1 VAQGDTLGTMSDVA
15 QPTGNLPPSPGQHLA
30 SISHEGRFWDVYLE
44 FADDPRRVDS
54 FGGVLCFSPADV
66 DSEELPVRTTTI
78 LIETTFDEVV
88 RKAHAMEEH
97 QLQGLL
103 RSALPDDD

>member
-1 VAQGDTLGTMSDVA
+1 MILLRVMSELG
-15 QPTGNLPPSPGQHLA
+15 QPPGGTPPSPGQHVA

-54 FGGVLCFSPADV
+54 FGGVLCFSPADL
-66 DSEELPVRTTTI
+66 DSEEAPVRTTTI
-78 LIETTFDEVV
+78 LIERTFEEVV

-97 QLQGLL
+97 QLQALL
-103 RSALPDDD
+103 RSALPGDE

>member
-1 VAQGDTLGTMSDVA
+1 MSDLA
-15 QPTGNLPPSPGQHLA
+15 RPSEGTPASSGQHVA
-30 SISHEGRFWDVYLE
+30 SISHQGRFWDVYLE

-54 FGGVLCFSPADV
+54 FGGLLCFSPADV
-66 DSEELPVRTTTI
+66 DSGESPVRTATI
-78 LIETTFDEVV
+78 LIERTFDEVV

-103 RSALPDDD
+103 RSALPGDDD

>member
-1 VAQGDTLGTMSDVA
+1 M
-15 QPTGNLPPSPGQHLA
+15 A

-66 DSEELPVRTTTI
+66 DSVELPVRTATI
-78 LIETTFDEVV
+78 LIERTFDEVV
-88 RKAHAMEEH
+88 KKAHAMEEH